1 MATLIKTR
9 GTTGE
14 QCRCDARCY
23 DAKGPNCDCCCG
35 GKNHGVG
42 LDQAIKNMQDQAD
55 EILETYI
62 EAHEGTEVY
71 AQLMLF

>member
-1 MATLIKTR
+1 
-9 GTTGE
+9 
-14 QCRCDARCY
+14 
-23 DAKGPNCDCCCG
+23 
-35 GKNHGVG
+35 VG